1 MAPSHADGG
10 FFSSIDAPSVK
21 ACDLPDMA
29 LPPLK
34 GGLA

>member
-10 FFSSIDAPSVK
+10 FFLSIDAPSVK
-21 ACDLPDMA
+21 ACDLPDMV
-29 LPPLK
+29 PPPPK